1 MKIKFKLVTAG
12 LFLIVLPV
20 TALIVTQKAW
30 HENSVDAAI
39 SLGVLLDSIGG
50 GFENFI
56 QLYLHLK
63 KMHDTN

>member
-1 MKIKFKLVTAG
+1 MFARILIIKLVTAG

-20 TALIVTQKAW
+20 AALIATQKAW

-39 SLGVLLDSIGG
+39 SLGVVLNSVGG
-50 GFENFI
+50 GVENFV

-63 KMHDTN
+63 